1 MQTSLSTAR
10 LVLRTFTGN
19 DFAALRDLTQQAEII
34 DILPDWAMSDAQLR
48 DYLAAWQRIYLAEHE
63 HVSEWLYA
71 ITLAKSNELIG
82 WVGIWPKD
90 GLQSSFPEV
99 AYAISHEHRQCG
111 LTTEAVAAAT
121 QAFFAGSNT
130 AALVAIVKDWNIASR
145 RVIEKTG
152 FLPRGKTNVPR
163 GETTAPR
170 GKTKL
175 QDDGEFDFFILPRPA
190 LASTAA
196 VQLRPATADDAEQL
210 TAIQRAA
217 YQEHATRWGPWSSDS
232 DSAGSGGYD
241 CPHKMAYA
249 IASSHYFAIE
259 IAGVCIGGIA
269 YLGPIAGQAY
279 VEYLHV
285 DPAFGRQGIATQ
297 ALAQLE
303 GLVPQANSWSLS
315 TSAHSKD
322 NERFYIKCG
331 YQVVD
336 RYDNCVTFIR
346 HLRANPSN
354 AQHHCGLNLNA
365 NDWNDCAIA
374 DATFFSSN
382 LNGSRFIDTC
392 MQDAQLHNVNLS
404 RLSIGDARLGGIKI
418 GHASWG
424 GAHLH
429 DLARG
434 WHGDTDA
441 VTIERCDLAGA
452 QIRDCDLSQAQ
463 INSDQLDGLQ
473 INGVAYADLLAAWKR
488 SQKT

>member
-10 LVLRTFTGN
+10 LVLRPFTSN
-19 DFAALRDLTQQAEII
+19 DFTALRALTQQAEII

-48 DYLAAWQRIYLAEHE
+48 DYLAAWQQFYLTEHE
-63 HVSEWLYA
+63 PISEWLYA
-71 ITLAKSNELIG
+71 VTLAKSNELIG

-99 AYAISHEHRQCG
+99 AYAISREHRQCG

-121 QAFFAGSNT
+121 QAFFASSNT
-130 AALVAIVKDWNIASR
+130 AALVAIVKDWNIGSR
-145 RVIEKTG
+145 RVVEKTG
-152 FLPRGKTNVPR
+152 FVPRGKTALPD
-163 GETTAPR
+163 E
-170 GKTKL
+170 
-175 QDDGEFDFFILPRPA
+175 GEFDLFILPRPN

-196 VQLRPATADDAEQL
+196 VQLRAATTDDAEQL
-210 TAIQRAA
+210 AAIQRAA
-217 YQEHATRWGPWSSDS
+217 YLAHARRNGPWSSDS

-249 IASSHYFAIE
+249 IATSHYFAIE
-259 IAGVCIGGIA
+259 VASVCVGGIA

-322 NERFYIKCG
+322 NERFYVQCG
-331 YQVVD
+331 YQVAD
-336 RYDNCVTFIR
+336 RDDNCVTFIR
-346 HLRANPSN
+346 HLRHNPSKP
-354 AQHHCGLNLNA
+354 QHHIGLNLNA
-365 NDWNDCAIA
+365 NDWHDCAIA
-374 DATFFSSN
+374 EATFFSSN

-392 MQDAQLHNVNLS
+392 MQDAQLHNVNLT
-404 RLSIGDARLGGIKI
+404 RLSIGDARLGGVKI
-418 GHASWG
+418 AHASWG

-434 WHGDTDA
+434 WHGDNEP

-452 QIRDCDLSQAQ
+452 QIRDCDLRQAQ
-463 INSDQLDGLQ
+463 IHSEQLEGLQ
-473 INGVAYADLLAAWKR
+473 INGVAYAELLAAW
-488 SQKT
+488 QMNQQT